1 MVDNVLICATMH
13 TVINNTCN
21 GCLMT
26 RIGFEFEFVSV
37 LTEDEVTEKLL
48 EYGIEIDE
56 SDRNAWQLTEDMSVK
71 SRKSSSYFS
80 YGHELISPPMPTKR
94 AFKML
99 AVVFKFMRD
108 IKAETNTTTGLHVN
122 MDIGKRNTRR
132 IDPTKLITLVDDEKV
147 AKRYNR
153 SRAYYALPNKS
164 KIRQQAKYWTN
175 LKNKPCNLVDY
186 VKQWGLT
193 KDQLEEKYSA
203 INFGN
208 QQLLG
213 YLEFRMIGNRGYEN
227 RYKEI
232 AKDILHFEV
241 CMVKSADAKVGNLA
255 VTRRLNKMAA

>member
-13 TVINNTCN
+13 IVINNTCN

-48 EYGIEIDE
+48 EYGIKIDE

-108 IKAETNTTTGLHVN
+108 IKAETNTTTGLHGN
-122 MDIGKRNTRR
+122 MDMGKRNTRR

-164 KIRQQAKYWTN
+164 KIRQQAKYWSN

>member
-1 MVDNVLICATMH
+1 
-13 TVINNTCN
+13 
-21 GCLMT
+21 MT
-26 RIGFEFEFVSV
+26 KIGFEFEFVSK
-37 LTEDEVTEKLL
+37 LNEDEATEKLR
-48 EYGIEIDE
+48 EYGIKINNN
-56 SDRNAWQLTEDMSVK
+56 RGYKAWQLDDDMSVK

-80 YGHELISPPMPTKR
+80 HGHELISPPMAVER

-99 AVVFKFMRD
+99 AVVFKFMQD
-108 IKAETNTTTGLHVN
+108 IKAETNTTTGLHIN
-122 MDIGKRNTRR
+122 MDIGKRATRR

-175 LKNKPCNLVDY
+175 LKNKPCKLVDY

-208 QQLLG
+208 QEDVG

-232 AKDILHFEV
+232 AKDILHFET
-241 CMVKSADAKVGNLA
+241 CMYKAADKTAGNKA
-255 VTRRLNKMAA
+255 VSRRLNKMAA

>member
-1 MVDNVLICATMH
+1 MS
-13 TVINNTCN
+13 
-21 GCLMT
+21 
-26 RIGFEFEFVSV
+26 IG
-37 LTEDEVTEKLL
+37 
-48 EYGIEIDE
+48 
-56 SDRNAWQLTEDMSVK
+56 
-71 SRKSSSYFS
+71 SRRSNSYFMH
-80 YGHELISPPMPTKR
+80 GQELISPPMPPKK

-99 AVVFKFMRD
+99 AVVFKFMQD

-122 MDIGKRNTRR
+122 MDIGKRATRR
-132 IDPTKLITLVDDEKV
+132 IDPTKLVTLVDDEKV

-175 LKNKPCNLVDY
+175 LKNKPCKLVDY

-208 QQLLG
+208 QEDVG

-241 CMVKSADAKVGNLA
+241 CMHKAADKTAGNKA
-255 VTRRLNKMAA
+255 VSRRLNKMAA